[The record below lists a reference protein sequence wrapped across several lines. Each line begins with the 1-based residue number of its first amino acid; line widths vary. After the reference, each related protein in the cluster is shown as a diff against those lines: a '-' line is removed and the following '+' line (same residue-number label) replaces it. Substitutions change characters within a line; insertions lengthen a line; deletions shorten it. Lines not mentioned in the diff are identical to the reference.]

1 MQLLSLAHTAYQA
14 VDNQVDNITRNVV
27 GGLSN
32 LTDTFV
38 GGLSNL
44 TDTFVDGAVKLRLM
58 EATVENIIKLSSS
71 FAVREGSMSRPA
83 YVNYYLCTHPH
94 DSGCGAV
101 RAPCCHGRVLQL
113 ARD

>member
-27 GGLSN
+27 G

-44 TDTFVDGAVKLRLM
+44 TDTF
-58 EATVENIIKLSSS
+58 VENIIKLSSS